1 MAEPAQEKH
10 RVVIVGGGFGGL
22 YAAQAL
28 RSPKVAVTLVD
39 RRNFHLFQPL
49 LYQVATGG
57 LSPADIAH
65 PLRSILKHRRNVTVL
80 LGEVVDFD
88 LTRKQLALVD
98 GVIEYDS
105 LVVAAGAES
114 HYFGHDD
121 WQPHAPGLKTIE
133 DATEIRSRILLAF
146 EAAERESRADA
157 RRGWLT
163 FAIVGAGPTGVE
175 LAGAIGEIANYTLKH
190 DFRSVRP
197 SEARVM
203 LIEGGDRVLPTYRPA
218 LSARAAADLAA
229 LGVTVRTGTLV
240 DQVEETT
247 VVLRSGHHCERIDA
261 RTIIWAAG
269 IRANPLA
276 AKLAAATGAKLDRQ
290 GRIPVMADLSLPG
303 APDVYVIGDMARCEQ
318 PGKNPLPGVAPVA
331 MQQGAYVARRIV
343 DRMNGTRTAPFWYR
357 DRGSMATIGRSR
369 AVADLGWLA
378 FGGLPAW
385 LVWLFIHLLYL
396 VEFENRVLV
405 LWQWGWNYFTWNRG
419 ARLITGETRLR

>member
-1 MAEPAQEKH
+1 MAEPGREKH

-28 RSPKVAVTLVD
+28 RSPKVEVALVD

-80 LGEVVDFD
+80 LGEVIDFD
-88 LTRKQLALVD
+88 LARKQLALVD
-98 GVIEYDS
+98 GVLEYDS
-105 LVVAAGAES
+105 LVVAAGATS
-114 HYFGHDD
+114 DYFGHQG
-121 WQPHAPGLKTIE
+121 WERHAPGLKTIE
-133 DATEIRSRILLAF
+133 DATEIRSRILVAF
-146 EAAERESRADA
+146 EAAERERRAEV
-157 RRGWLT
+157 RRRWLT

-190 DFRSVRP
+190 DFRSIRP
-197 SEARVM
+197 SEARIL

-229 LGVTVRTGTLV
+229 LGVTVRTGTFV
-240 DQVEETT
+240 EEVEETA
-247 VVLRSGHHCERIDA
+247 VVLRSGEHCERIDT

-276 AKLAAATGAKLDRQ
+276 AKLAAATGTELDRQ
-290 GRIPVMADLSLPG
+290 GRIAVMADLSLSG

-318 PGKNPLPGVAPVA
+318 PGKKPLPGVAPVA

-343 DRMNGTRTAPFWYR
+343 DSMNGRRTAAFRYR

-385 LVWLFIHLLYL
+385 LAWLFIHLLYL

-405 LWQWGWNYFTWNRG
+405 LWQWGWNYLTWNRG
-419 ARLITGETRLR
+419 ARLITGETHPR